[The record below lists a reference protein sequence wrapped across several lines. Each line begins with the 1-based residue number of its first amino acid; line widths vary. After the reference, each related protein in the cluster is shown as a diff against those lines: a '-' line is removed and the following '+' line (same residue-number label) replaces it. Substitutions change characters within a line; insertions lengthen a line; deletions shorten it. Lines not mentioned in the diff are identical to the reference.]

1 MKKVISVLA
10 VLAFIGSIAN
20 AELLKNFKYD
30 GKLEINSW
38 TDSNDFD
45 KDTNKKMSQTQT
57 RLELNA
63 NFDLTQDVSANVS
76 VIKNNRDYGAGS
88 EDANTITT
96 KLFFEQAYLNLKGV
110 IGIDHKLGRQYY
122 GNAGDMVIYYGPK
135 MWPYNYDKTA
145 TPPVGLTVNAIDGWT
160 GWWKYDKWNLD
171 VHAIIA
177 RDTDNKLGGV
187 APDKDI
193 DIYGINAK
201 TKIDRFNLN
210 AYAYEKIDKTN
221 GVNKFIFI
229 DVIGARVNWECKFV
243 KGLNLGLEYDM
254 NMGNDKNAA
263 EEFKGYAYKAN
274 VDYTMDLM
282 GKLGFD
288 AEYVFNSGDDKPGD
302 TKNEEWQ
309 AINDDYR
316 PGIILG
322 GGFSALTSVGSG
334 SKTYNIGVNW
344 TPEKLNKLNL
354 AAKYYDFSAA
364 EKSGLTKVHL
374 GTETDIVATWTHS
387 DNVSVKGYYAM
398 FAPEKKNN
406 VTNHDAQT
414 MLGAAFVV
422 KF

>member
-1 MKKVISVLA
+1 MS
-10 VLAFIGSIAN
+10 
-20 AELLKNFKYD
+20 LL
-30 GKLEINSW
+30 E
-38 TDSNDFD
+38 
-45 KDTNKKMSQTQT
+45 
-57 RLELNA
+57 
-63 NFDLTQDVSANVS
+63 
-76 VIKNNRDYGAGS
+76 KNNRDYGTAS

-96 KLFFEQAYLNLKGV
+96 NLFFEQAYLNLKGV
-110 IGIDHKLGRQYY
+110 IGIDHKLRRQYY

-135 MWPYNYDKTA
+135 MWPYDN
-145 TPPVGLTVNAIDGWT
+145 GLTVNAIDGWT

-177 RDTDNKLGGV
+177 RNTDDTTG
-187 APDKDI
+187 PDKDI

-201 TKIDRFNLN
+201 TKIDRFHLN
-210 AYAYEKIDKTN
+210 AYAYEKIDKSN
-221 GVNKFIFI
+221 GVNKFIFT
-229 DVIGARVNWECKFV
+229 DVIGARANWECKFV
-243 KGLNLGLEYDM
+243 KGLNLGLEYDI
-254 NMGNDKNAA
+254 NMGKDNSGTTKEDL
-263 EEFKGYAYKAN
+263 KGYAYKAN

-288 AEYVFNSGDDKPGD
+288 AEYVFNSGDNKPTD

-309 AINDDYR
+309 AINGDLR
-316 PGIILG
+316 LGIIWG
-322 GGFSALTSVGSG
+322 GGFDVLGAYGSG
-334 SKTYNIGVNW
+334 LKAYDIGINW
-344 TPEKLNKLNL
+344 TPEKLNKLSL

-398 FAPEKKNN
+398 LTPEKKNL
-406 VTNHDAQT
+406 TAGAPHDAQT